1 MSWPKMS
8 QVIMGNF
15 LLTLFFFG
23 GWQVG
28 QVPKKV
34 YGQSMRHK
42 CSKSLSTFGVE
53 AYDCAWLFQMGCI
66 KIFFFWVLFIVKL
79 GETVRADHPHCFG
92 HRAKKCRW
100 NVATSISLMQQY
112 KQKCNGLLIYFLPND
127 LLYPK
132 ALTSLTQK
140 IQLHLHLSTLLPVGM
155 FNVSLSHEVNLH
167 KHVVW
172 RGSWKFWRLCMDV
185 AIYVDI
191 HIDICINIYIY
202 QAPQHLFLTPS
213 DDRSH
218 PFAVR
223 IFGG

>member
-1 MSWPKMS
+1 M
-8 QVIMGNF
+8 
-15 LLTLFFFG
+15 
-23 GWQVG
+23 
-28 QVPKKV
+28 
-34 YGQSMRHK
+34 
-42 CSKSLSTFGVE
+42 
-53 AYDCAWLFQMGCI
+53 
-66 KIFFFWVLFIVKL
+66 LFIVKL

-191 HIDICINIYIY
+191 HIDICIKIYIY
-202 QAPQHLFLTPS
+202 ISSTTAFVSHTIRWSFPSIRGQDLRWLRHWNFILKLKVPMLERRRVSYTWKHPQMRRMGRT
-213 DDRSH
+213 
-218 PFAVR
+218 AVYLPTW
-223 IFGG
+223 IT

>member
-1 MSWPKMS
+1 M
-8 QVIMGNF
+8 
-15 LLTLFFFG
+15 
-23 GWQVG
+23 
-28 QVPKKV
+28 
-34 YGQSMRHK
+34 
-42 CSKSLSTFGVE
+42 
-53 AYDCAWLFQMGCI
+53 
-66 KIFFFWVLFIVKL
+66 LFIVKL

-202 QAPQHLFLTPS
+202 IKHHSICFSHHPMIVPIHSRSGSSVAKALKLYFEIEGPNAGKEARFIYLKTSPDATHGTNGGIFTYMNHLNLWYP
-213 DDRSH
+213 
-218 PFAVR
+218 PWN
-223 IFGG
+223 